1 MSAKRIFLML
11 AVGAMLALQVA
22 DCTSAMTPDQQSMQC
37 CGSMPCSPT
46 NKLQGCCKTMNSAS
60 LNESARTGYRY
71 KLWGG
76 LKVRFA
82 PVVAG
87 GTLMPFQE
95 ATKMAELRGRK
106 LHSRM
111 FSPRIL
117 RFASLLILL
126 AYVRGTF
133 AQAQA
138 TGSVQMAPAQE
149 EHANP
154 QVVSPLQDLLAE
166 AEKSNPQ
173 IQAARHGWESAKQ
186 VPSQVSTLP
195 DPQFTAQQVNA
206 GSPRP
211 FAGYTNSDFA
221 YFGLG
226 VSQDFPYPGK
236 LRLRGEMA
244 KRDADAMQQQYE
256 SARRAVLAGVKTAY
270 FQLSYLSKTLGILE
284 SDGLLLEQ
292 VESAADARYR
302 SGMGNQRDLLQAQ
315 LEQTKLLREVTMH
328 HLEVAKL
335 QAQIKQL
342 LNRAQSSPD
351 IEPADLSETPLEY
364 SFEQLL
370 SATKTQ
376 NPEISGAGKMV
387 ERQNLQVDLARKD
400 FYPDFNLQYMWQRT
414 DPTKFRAYYM
424 LSFGIRVPIYR
435 GRRQRPEL
443 AQAEAELNRSRSE
456 YEAQSQHVAFEL
468 RTEYETAQ
476 KTAELLKV
484 YREGLLPQAR
494 AEFQAAVAAYQNN
507 RQDFQALLA
516 SFLDVLRLDEEYWQR
531 AAEHETALARLE
543 ELTGL
548 SLRAGGAKR

>member
-1 MSAKRIFLML
+1 MSAICREKQESGFVPRLVLYGLLVLFDSLSHAPVSL
-11 AVGAMLALQVA
+11 GQEQSRGLNPGARLQVE
-22 DCTSAMTPDQQSMQC
+22 SAHSQAVAPLLD
-37 CGSMPCSPT
+37 
-46 NKLQGCCKTMNSAS
+46 L
-60 LNESARTGYRY
+60 LNE
-71 KLWGG
+71 
-76 LKVRFA
+76 
-82 PVVAG
+82 
-87 GTLMPFQE
+87 
-95 ATKMAELRGRK
+95 AER
-106 LHSRM
+106 
-111 FSPRIL
+111 
-117 RFASLLILL
+117 
-126 AYVRGTF
+126 
-133 AQAQA
+133 
-138 TGSVQMAPAQE
+138 
-149 EHANP
+149 N
-154 QVVSPLQDLLAE
+154 
-166 AEKSNPQ
+166 NPQ
-173 IQAARHGWESAKQ
+173 IQAARQAWQAAQQ
-186 VPSQVSTLP
+186 VPTQVSTRP
-195 DPQFTAQQVNA
+195 DPQFTVQHFSV

-211 FAGYTNSDFA
+211 FAGYTNSEFA
-221 YFGLG
+221 YIGLG

-236 LRLRGEMA
+236 LRLRGEVA
-244 KRDADAMQQQYE
+244 KREADVLQQRYE
-256 SARRAVLAGVKTAY
+256 SVRRSVLAGIKSAY
-270 FQLSYLSKTLGILE
+270 FQLGYLSRTLVILE
-284 SDGLLLEQ
+284 SDGGLLQQ
-292 VESAADARYR
+292 VDKAAEARYR
-302 SGMGNQRDLLQAQ
+302 SGMGNQQDLLQAQ
-315 LEQTKLLREVTMH
+315 LEQTKLLREITMH

-376 NPEISGAGKMV
+376 NPEISGAEKMV
-387 ERQNLQVDLARKD
+387 ERQSLQVDLARKD

-435 GRRQRPEL
+435 GRKQRPEL

-456 YEAQSQHVAFEL
+456 YEAQSQRVAFEL

-494 AEFQAAVAAYQNN
+494 AEFQAGVAAYQNN

-548 SLRAGGAKR
+548 ALREEGAKK